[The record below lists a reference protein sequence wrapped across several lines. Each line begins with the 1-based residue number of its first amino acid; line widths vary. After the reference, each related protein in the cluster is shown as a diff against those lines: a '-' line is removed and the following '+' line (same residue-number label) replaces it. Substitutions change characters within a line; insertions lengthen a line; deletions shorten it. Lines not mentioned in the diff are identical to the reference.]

1 MIHGNGMAR
10 PGFVLWI
17 VSSMLGRDHT
27 LPICNFSVILTLELS
42 CTLCYNLIAGHLR
55 DPLPL
60 YV

>member
-1 MIHGNGMAR
+1 MGMGWQDLGLSCELSVACWAGNIA
-10 PGFVLWI
+10 
-17 VSSMLGRDHT
+17 

-42 CTLCYNLIAGHLR
+42 CALCYNLIAGHLR